1 MFFRSQ
7 FFGFPQCFCAVARK
21 SLGLQDVFWAKTS
34 CWSGVCAAPAG
45 GRIPRENAISGMISR
60 ISAKGG
66 KREIS
71 DVGRW
76 RLLQPL
82 PMRTT
87 ATSGQVPQRR
97 QSCVLRQL
105 PRRLARGVHP
115 RRAAH
120 RRAAA
125 QQLVVPRLRHR
136 GGDAGH
142 LKFGFP
148 RSFFVVV
155 TPAPGCF
162 LGVVKNFIKAR
173 ARIAPNRPKSRT
185 CSRTCIPGC
194 RKC

>member
-1 MFFRSQ
+1 MPRRLGSARCIRARAFIMFLRSQ

-76 RLLQPL
+76 RAPAAAANEDNSDEW
-82 PMRTT
+82 PSATT
-87 ATSGQVPQRR
+87 AAILCAATTAPPPGTWSASQASSAPPR
-97 QSCVLRQL
+97 SC
-105 PRRLARGVHP
+105 PAP
-115 RRAAH
+115 
-120 RRAAA
+120 

-136 GGDAGH
+136 DGDAGR

-162 LGVVKNFIKAR
+162 
-173 ARIAPNRPKSRT
+173 
-185 CSRTCIPGC
+185 
-194 RKC
+194 